1 MMSAAAKLPQADDIR
16 LAQEGDSAAFERLYR
31 VQSGQVYAL
40 ALRLTGNRD
49 SALDLVQ
56 DAFVRAWERLAS
68 FRGESAFGS
77 WLHRLTVNVYLNQSR
92 SDSRRRTRE
101 DILDDANEADNIAQ
115 VASDP
120 SHRLDLESAIA
131 RLPQG
136 ARTAFVLHDVEGFS
150 HDEIA
155 ATLGL
160 ATATVR
166 SHVFRAR
173 HLLMEIL
180 ER

>member
-1 MMSAAAKLPQADDIR
+1 MNAVAEDSQPDDVR
-16 LAQEGDSAAFERLYR
+16 LAQGGDTAAFERLYR
-31 VQSGQVYAL
+31 QQAGPVYAL

-49 SALDLVQ
+49 GALDLMQ

-77 WLHRLTVNVYLNQSR
+77 WLHRLTVNVFLNQSR
-92 SDSRRRTRE
+92 TESRRRARE
-101 DILDDANEADNIAQ
+101 DILDDGGDADHVAQ
-115 VASDP
+115 VGTDP
-120 SHRLDLESAIA
+120 AHRLDLETAISKLPRSARI
-131 RLPQG
+131 
-136 ARTAFVLHDVEGFS
+136 AFVLHEIEGFS

-160 ATATVR
+160 AAATVR

>member
-1 MMSAAAKLPQADDIR
+1 M
-16 LAQEGDSAAFERLYR
+16 
-31 VQSGQVYAL
+31 
-40 ALRLTGNRD
+40 
-49 SALDLVQ
+49 Q

-77 WLHRLTVNVYLNQSR
+77 WLHRLTVNVFLNQAR
-92 SDSRRRTRE
+92 TESRRRSLE
-101 DILDDANEADNIAQ
+101 DLLEDGDGGENVAQ
-115 VASDP
+115 GGTDP
-120 SHRLDLESAIA
+120 AHRLDLESAIA
-131 RLPQG
+131 KLPQG

-150 HDEIA
+150 HEEIA

-160 ATATVR
+160 AAATVR

-180 ER
+180 DR